1 VGFGSG
7 DRLRIARAAEMPQ
20 FAAAVRTGPSRV
32 AAGTGTEN
40 ETFVHFSANVR
51 FIRIRICR
59 PAIQTGTTL
68 PYALNVQP
76 RQQKLA
82 RTRVVKSLGGKWTA

>member
-1 VGFGSG
+1 
-7 DRLRIARAAEMPQ
+7 MPQ